1 MQDFGK
7 DNEIGCSFCN
17 CSVSSNSTQCDQETG
32 QCECKPGV
40 RGQKCDVC
48 KQGFYDIGSLDIHF
62 RREQPISFFSY
73 RPIPIQADKYNY
85 LIGRYRLN
93 TDIIFFISADTDADT
108 DIEYAALFLSK
119 MQ

>member
-62 RREQPISFFSY
+62 RQITTFRKVHVAFAIWQ
-73 RPIPIQADKYNY
+73 QT
-85 LIGRYRLN
+85 L
-93 TDIIFFISADTDADT
+93 
-108 DIEYAALFLSK
+108 
-119 MQ
+119 

>member
-48 KQGFYDIGSLDIHF
+48 KQGFYDIGLCDTGLWIF
-62 RREQPISFFSY
+62 GF
-73 RPIPIQADKYNY
+73 YNSITE
-85 LIGRYRLN
+85 LLHRCN
-93 TDIIFFISADTDADT
+93 
-108 DIEYAALFLSK
+108 FL
-119 MQ
+119 

>member
-62 RREQPISFFSY
+62 ISSNHNIQKSSCGLCNMAADPIIY
-73 RPIPIQADKYNY
+73 RFY
-85 LIGRYRLN
+85 
-93 TDIIFFISADTDADT
+93 
-108 DIEYAALFLSK
+108 
-119 MQ
+119 